1 MSDEL
6 FDILTPA
13 VCFATT
19 LLVAW
24 RIVHGITTLAL
35 PL

>member
-1 MSDEL
+1 MNEEL
-6 FDILTPA
+6 FDILAPA

-24 RIVHGITTLAL
+24 RIVHGITTLEL

>member
-1 MSDEL
+1 MSEEL
-6 FDILTPA
+6 FDILAPA

-19 LLVAW
+19 LAVAW
-24 RIVHGITTLAL
+24 RIVHGVSTLAL